1 VDQFGGYT
9 GMTPAD
15 FRGFVCQLADSLDFP
30 QSQLILGG
38 DHLGPTAGKICLRSR
53 RWRMPTI

>member
-1 VDQFGGYT
+1 
-9 GMTPAD
+9 MTPAD

-38 DHLGPTAGKICLRSR
+38 DHLGPTAGKTCLRPR